1 MLVFKSSLNKANKD
15 LNEQLRINKD
25 LSTQLDELEKQNHVL
40 EEALAKASHKEA
52 SSGNEPLI
60 ESMLGSFAQIHVMKD
75 AMQQALQYSETQ
87 TDGDLD
93 VLGLFNQS
101 GSSLKEIMKNME
113 LLSSRMSQMSQSIS
127 GLSETAD
134 NINKFVSTITS
145 ISDQTNLLALNA
157 AIEAARAG
165 DAGRGFSVVADEVRA
180 LATETNTSASEVADL
195 VQKIIQSTRE
205 AVDAVGELKNNNDH
219 LSEGVTTLN
228 ASYDEIVTRC
238 NTMQDNLT
246 KSSSSAFVQA
256 MKLEHLAWKSA
267 IYSTL
272 CNQKGAPSDDTFTPS
287 SSRLGLW
294 MSEQSGK
301 AIANTSSFK
310 DLSHMLTKVMKEG
323 HNAVTAYKDGN
334 EAIQKNHL
342 KSMENASADL
352 MKIIDR
358 LATER

>member
-1 MLVFKSSLNKANKD
+1 MLVFKSSLNKAQTE
-15 LNEQLRINKD
+15 LNEQLRNNKD
-25 LSTQLDELEKQNHVL
+25 LNARINELEKQNHAL
-40 EEALAKASHKEA
+40 EEALAKASHEQTKP
-52 SSGNEPLI
+52 GNEPVI
-60 ESMLGSFAQIHVMKD
+60 ESMLASFAQLHAMKD
-75 AMQQALQYSETQ
+75 AMQHALQHINLQGANE
-87 TDGDLD
+87 
-93 VLGLFNQS
+93 VNVVGLFEQS
-101 GSSLKEIMKNME
+101 GSSLKGIMKNME
-113 LLSSRMSQMSQSIS
+113 LLSSRMSQMSESIS

-228 ASYDEIVTRC
+228 SSYDEIVTRC
-238 NTMQDNLT
+238 NTMQDTLE
-246 KSSSSAFVQA
+246 KSSGSTFVQA

-272 CNQKGAPSDDTFTPS
+272 CKKTGAPSDDVFTPS
-287 SSRLGLW
+287 SSRLGVW
-294 MSEQSGK
+294 MSEQSGT
-301 AIANTSSFK
+301 AVANTSSFK
-310 DLSHMLTKVMKEG
+310 DLSQPLSKVMQEG
-323 HNAVTAYKDGN
+323 RSAVNAFKDGN
-334 EAIQKNHL
+334 QALQNTHL
-342 KSMENASADL
+342 KNMEAASSAL
-352 MKIIDR
+352 LKVLDR
-358 LATER
+358 MAAER